1 MLKIFRA
8 KDGSPQPV
16 SSQCNSVYLS
26 IYASLRFS
34 VIIGERLNCETK
46 ILMEIS
52 RDCGLSASMKMIL
65 SLGPRKAIE
74 RIESESIL
82 FSPGV
87 GYTS

>member
-8 KDGSPQPV
+8 KHSSPQPI

-26 IYASLRFS
+26 IYALLRFS
-34 VIIGERLNCETK
+34 VTIERLSCETK

-52 RDCGLSASMKMIL
+52 RDCGLSASMNMML
-65 SLGPRKAIE
+65 SLCPRKT
-74 RIESESIL
+74 IESESIL

-87 GYTS
+87 GYTC